1 MSLDFKNK
9 VAIITGSGNGIGKGY
24 ALELAKRG
32 AKVVVNDLGGT
43 VDGSGGSLS
52 AADAVVQEIE
62 SAGGEAMANGAN
74 VAKQED
80 VKTMV
85 EATMDKWGRVDVL
98 INNAGILRDKS
109 FGKMEWADFEAV
121 INVHLLGSALCAHS
135 VFPIMK
141 EQEFGRIIMTSSSSG
156 LFGNFGQ
163 TNYAAAKMG
172 VVGLMNTLK
181 LEGAKYNV
189 HTNSIAPT
197 ATTRMTEHLFP
208 AEFAEKLD
216 PKFIIPAVIFLASE
230 KAPNGE
236 ILEAG
241 GGVVANTYVMETMG
255 KYFGTDESFTAEAV
269 AESWQE
275 IADTNDARRLTQ
287 GGEVAI
293 KHFETIQKSDD
304 SNN

>member
-1 MSLDFKNK
+1 MSLDFKDK
-9 VAIITGSGNGIGKGY
+9 VAIVTGSGNGIGKGY

-43 VDGSGGSLS
+43 VDGSGSSLS

-62 SAGGEAMANGAN
+62 AAGGEAMANGAN

-80 VKTMV
+80 VKAMV
-85 EATMDKWGRVDVL
+85 EATMEKWGRVDIL

-109 FGKMEWADFEAV
+109 FGKMEWSDFEAV

-141 EQEFGRIIMTSSSSG
+141 EQEFGRIVMTSSSSG

-216 PKFIIPAVIFLASE
+216 PKYIIPAVIFLASE

-255 KYFGTDESFTAEAV
+255 KYFGTDENFTAEAV
-269 AESWQE
+269 ANHWAE
-275 IADTNDARRLTQ
+275 IADTTDARRLTQ

-293 KHFETIQKSDD
+293 KHFEKIQQSE
-304 SNN
+304 S

>member
-1 MSLDFKNK
+1 MSLDFKDK
-9 VAIITGSGNGIGKGY
+9 VAIVTGSGNGIGKGY

-62 SAGGEAMANGAN
+62 TAGGEAMANGAN

-80 VKTMV
+80 VKAMV
-85 EATMDKWGRVDVL
+85 EATMEKWGRVDIL

-109 FGKMEWADFEAV
+109 FGKMEWSDFEAV

-141 EQEFGRIIMTSSSSG
+141 EQEFGRIVMTSSSSG

-216 PKFIIPAVIFLASE
+216 PKYIIPAVIFLASE

-255 KYFGTDESFTAEAV
+255 KYFGTDENFTAEAV
-269 AESWQE
+269 ANHWAE
-275 IADTNDARRLTQ
+275 IADTTDARRLTQ

-293 KHFETIQKSDD
+293 KHFEKIQQSE
-304 SNN
+304 S

>member
-1 MSLDFKNK
+1 MSLDFKDK
-9 VAIITGSGNGIGKGY
+9 VAIVTGSGNGIGKGY

-62 SAGGEAMANGAN
+62 AAGGEAMANGAN

-80 VKTMV
+80 VKAMV
-85 EATMDKWGRVDVL
+85 EATMEKWGRVDIL

-109 FGKMEWADFEAV
+109 FGKMEWSDFEAV

-141 EQEFGRIIMTSSSSG
+141 EQEFGRIVMTSSSSG

-216 PKFIIPAVIFLASE
+216 PKYIIPAVIFLASE

-255 KYFGTDESFTAEAV
+255 KYFGTDENFTAEAV
-269 AESWQE
+269 ANYWAE
-275 IADTNDARRLTQ
+275 IADTTDARRLTQ

-293 KHFETIQKSDD
+293 KHFEKIQQSE
-304 SNN
+304 S

>member
-1 MSLDFKNK
+1 MSLDFKDK
-9 VAIITGSGNGIGKGY
+9 VAIVTGSGNGIGKGY

-62 SAGGEAMANGAN
+62 TAGGEAMANGAN

-80 VKTMV
+80 VKAMV
-85 EATMDKWGRVDVL
+85 EATMEKWGRVDIL
-98 INNAGILRDKS
+98 INNSGILRDKS
-109 FGKMEWADFEAV
+109 FGTMEWSDFEAV

-141 EQEFGRIIMTSSSSG
+141 EQEFGRIVMTSSSSG

-172 VVGLMNTLK
+172 VIGLMNTLK
-181 LEGAKYNV
+181 LEGAKYNI

-197 ATTRMTEHLFP
+197 AKTRMTEHLFP

-216 PKFIIPAVIFLASE
+216 LKYIIPAVIFLASE

-255 KYFGTDESFTAEAV
+255 KYFGTDENFTAEAV
-269 AESWQE
+269 ANHWAE
-275 IADTNDARRLTQ
+275 ITDTTDARRLTQ
-287 GGEVAI
+287 GGDCLLY
-293 KHFETIQKSDD
+293 TSDAAD
-304 SNN
+304 DC

>member
-1 MSLDFKNK
+1 MSLDFKDK
-9 VAIITGSGNGIGKGY
+9 VAIVTGSGNGIGKGY

-62 SAGGEAMANGAN
+62 AAGGEAMANGAN

-80 VKTMV
+80 VKAMV
-85 EATMDKWGRVDVL
+85 EATMEKWGRVDIL

-141 EQEFGRIIMTSSSSG
+141 EQEFGRIVMTSSSSG

-216 PKFIIPAVIFLASE
+216 PKYIIPAVIFLASE

-255 KYFGTDESFTAEAV
+255 KYFGTDENFTAEAV
-269 AESWQE
+269 ANHWAE
-275 IADTNDARRLTQ
+275 IADTTDARRLTQ

-293 KHFETIQKSDD
+293 KHFEKIQQSEK
-304 SNN
+304 

>member
-1 MSLDFKNK
+1 MSLDFKDK
-9 VAIITGSGNGIGKGY
+9 VAIVTGSGNGIGKGY

-52 AADAVVQEIE
+52 AADTVVQEIE
-62 SAGGEAMANGAN
+62 AAGGVAMANGAN

-80 VKTMV
+80 VKAMVASTM
-85 EATMDKWGRVDVL
+85 EKWGRVDIL

-109 FGKMEWADFEAV
+109 FGKMEWSDFEAV

-141 EQEFGRIIMTSSSSG
+141 EQEFGRIVMTSSSSG

-216 PKFIIPAVIFLASE
+216 PKYIIPAMIFLASE

-255 KYFGTDESFTAEAV
+255 KYFGTDENFTAEAV
-269 AESWQE
+269 ANHWAE
-275 IADTNDARRLTQ
+275 IADTTDARRLTQ

-293 KHFETIQKSDD
+293 KHFEKIQQSE
-304 SNN
+304 S

>member
-1 MSLDFKNK
+1 MSLDFKDK
-9 VAIITGSGNGIGKGY
+9 VAIVTGSGNGIGKGY

-52 AADAVVQEIE
+52 AADTVVQEIE
-62 SAGGEAMANGAN
+62 AAGGIAMANGAN

-80 VKTMV
+80 VKAMVASTM
-85 EATMDKWGRVDVL
+85 EKWGRVDIL

-141 EQEFGRIIMTSSSSG
+141 EQEFGRIVMTSSSSG

-216 PKFIIPAVIFLASE
+216 PKYIIPAVIFLASE

-255 KYFGTDESFTAEAV
+255 KYFGTDENFTAEAV
-269 AESWQE
+269 ANHWAE
-275 IADTNDARRLTQ
+275 IADTTDARR
-287 GGEVAI
+287 
-293 KHFETIQKSDD
+293 
-304 SNN
+304 

>member
-1 MSLDFKNK
+1 MSLDFKDK
-9 VAIITGSGNGIGKGY
+9 VAIVTGSGNGIGKGY

-62 SAGGEAMANGAN
+62 AAGGEAMANGAN

-80 VKTMV
+80 VKAMV
-85 EATMDKWGRVDVL
+85 EATMEKWGRVDIL

-109 FGKMEWADFEAV
+109 FGKMEWSDFEAV

-141 EQEFGRIIMTSSSSG
+141 EQEFGRIVMTSSSSG

-216 PKFIIPAVIFLASE
+216 PKYIIPAVIFLASE

-255 KYFGTDESFTAEAV
+255 KYFGTDENFTAEAV
-269 AESWQE
+269 ANLWAE
-275 IADTNDARRLTQ
+275 IADTADARRLTQ

-293 KHFETIQKSDD
+293 KHFEKIQQSE
-304 SNN
+304 S

>member
-1 MSLDFKNK
+1 MSLDFKDK
-9 VAIITGSGNGIGKGY
+9 VAIVTGSGNGIGKGY

-62 SAGGEAMANGAN
+62 AGGGEAMANGAN

-80 VKTMV
+80 VKAMV
-85 EATMDKWGRVDVL
+85 EATMEKWGRVDIL

-109 FGKMEWADFEAV
+109 FGKMEWSDFEAV

-141 EQEFGRIIMTSSSSG
+141 EQEFGRIVMTSSSSG

-216 PKFIIPAVIFLASE
+216 PKYIIPAVIFLASE

-255 KYFGTDESFTAEAV
+255 KYFGTDENFTAEAV
-269 AESWQE
+269 ANHWAE
-275 IADTNDARRLTQ
+275 IADTTDARRLTQ

-293 KHFETIQKSDD
+293 KHFEKIQQSE
-304 SNN
+304 S

>member
-1 MSLDFKNK
+1 MSLDFKDK
-9 VAIITGSGNGIGKGY
+9 VAIVTGSGNGIGKGY
-24 ALELAKRG
+24 ALELARRG

-62 SAGGEAMANGAN
+62 AAGGEAMANGAN

-80 VKTMV
+80 VKAMV
-85 EATMDKWGRVDVL
+85 EATMEKWGRVDIL

-109 FGKMEWADFEAV
+109 FGKMEWSDFEAV

-141 EQEFGRIIMTSSSSG
+141 EQEFGRIVMTSSSSG

-216 PKFIIPAVIFLASE
+216 PKYIIPAVIFLASE

-255 KYFGTDESFTAEAV
+255 KYFGTDENFTAEAV
-269 AESWQE
+269 ANHWAE
-275 IADTNDARRLTQ
+275 IADTTDARRLTQ

-293 KHFETIQKSDD
+293 KHFEKIQQSE
-304 SNN
+304 S

>member
-1 MSLDFKNK
+1 MSLDFKDK
-9 VAIITGSGNGIGKGY
+9 VAIVTGSGNGIGKGY
-24 ALELAKRG
+24 VLELAKRG

-62 SAGGEAMANGAN
+62 AAGGEAMANGAN

-80 VKTMV
+80 VKAMV
-85 EATMDKWGRVDVL
+85 EATMEKWGRVDIL

-109 FGKMEWADFEAV
+109 FGKMEWSDFEAV

-141 EQEFGRIIMTSSSSG
+141 EQEFGRIVMTSSSSG

-216 PKFIIPAVIFLASE
+216 PKYIIPAVIFLASE

-255 KYFGTDESFTAEAV
+255 KYFGTDENFTAEAV
-269 AESWQE
+269 ANHWAE
-275 IADTNDARRLTQ
+275 IADTTDARRLTQ

-293 KHFETIQKSDD
+293 KHFEKIQQSE
-304 SNN
+304 S

>member
-1 MSLDFKNK
+1 MSLNFEDK
-9 VAIITGSGNGIGKGY
+9 VAIVTGSGNGIGKGY

-32 AKVVVNDLGGT
+32 AKVVVNDLGGA

-52 AADAVVQEIE
+52 AADAVVEEIE
-62 SAGGEAMANGAN
+62 AAGGEAMANGAN

-80 VKTMV
+80 VKSMV
-85 EATMDKWGRVDVL
+85 EATMEKWGRVDIL

-109 FGKMEWADFEAV
+109 FGKMEWSDFEAV

-141 EQEFGRIIMTSSSSG
+141 EQEFGRIVMTSSSSG

-208 AEFAEKLD
+208 AEFADKLD
-216 PKFIIPAVIFLASE
+216 PKYIIPAVIFLASE

-255 KYFGTDESFTAEAV
+255 KYFGTDGNFTAEAV
-269 AESWQE
+269 ANHWEE
-275 IADTNDARRLTQ
+275 IADTTDARRLTQ

-293 KHFETIQKSDD
+293 KHFEKIQQSE
-304 SNN
+304 N

>member
-1 MSLDFKNK
+1 MSLDFKDK
-9 VAIITGSGNGIGKGY
+9 VAIVTGSGNGIGKGY

-62 SAGGEAMANGAN
+62 AAGGEAMANGAN

-80 VKTMV
+80 VKAMV
-85 EATMDKWGRVDVL
+85 EATMEKWGRVDIL

-109 FGKMEWADFEAV
+109 FGKMEWSDFEAV

-141 EQEFGRIIMTSSSSG
+141 EQEFGRIVMTSSSSG

-216 PKFIIPAVIFLASE
+216 PKYIIPAVIFLASE

-255 KYFGTDESFTAEAV
+255 KYFGTDENFTAEAV
-269 AESWQE
+269 ANHWAE
-275 IADTNDARRLTQ
+275 IADTTDAR
-287 GGEVAI
+287 
-293 KHFETIQKSDD
+293 
-304 SNN
+304 

>member
-1 MSLDFKNK
+1 MSLDFEDK
-9 VAIITGSGNGIGKGY
+9 VAIVTGSGNGIGKGY

-62 SAGGEAMANGAN
+62 ATGGEAMANGAN

-80 VKTMV
+80 VKAMV
-85 EATMDKWGRVDVL
+85 EATMEKWGRVDIL

-109 FGKMEWADFEAV
+109 FGKMEWSDFEAV

-141 EQEFGRIIMTSSSSG
+141 EQEFGRIVMTSSSSG

-216 PKFIIPAVIFLASE
+216 PKYIIPAVIFLASE

-255 KYFGTDESFTAEAV
+255 KYFGTDENFTAEAV
-269 AESWQE
+269 ANHWAE
-275 IADTNDARRLTQ
+275 IADTTDARRLTQ

-293 KHFETIQKSDD
+293 KHFEKIQQSE
-304 SNN
+304 S

>member
-1 MSLDFKNK
+1 MSLDFKDK
-9 VAIITGSGNGIGKGY
+9 VAIVTGSGNGIGKGY

-62 SAGGEAMANGAN
+62 AAGGEAMANGAN

-80 VKTMV
+80 VKAMV
-85 EATMDKWGRVDVL
+85 EATMEKWGRVDIL

-109 FGKMEWADFEAV
+109 FGKMEWSDFEAV

-135 VFPIMK
+135 VFPIMR
-141 EQEFGRIIMTSSSSG
+141 EQEFGRIVMTSSSSG

-216 PKFIIPAVIFLASE
+216 PKYIIPAVIFLASE

-255 KYFGTDESFTAEAV
+255 KYFGTDENFTAEAV
-269 AESWQE
+269 ANHWAE
-275 IADTNDARRLTQ
+275 IADTTDARRLTQ

-293 KHFETIQKSDD
+293 KHFEKIQQSE
-304 SNN
+304 S

>member
-1 MSLDFKNK
+1 MSLDFKDK
-9 VAIITGSGNGIGKGY
+9 VAIVTGSGNGIGKGY

-62 SAGGEAMANGAN
+62 AAGGEAMANGAN

-80 VKTMV
+80 VKAMV
-85 EATMDKWGRVDVL
+85 EATMEKWGRVDIL

-109 FGKMEWADFEAV
+109 FGKMEWSDFEAV

-141 EQEFGRIIMTSSSSG
+141 EQEFGRIVMTSSSSG

-216 PKFIIPAVIFLASE
+216 PKYIIPAVIFLASE
-230 KAPNGE
+230 NAPNGE

-255 KYFGTDESFTAEAV
+255 KYFGTDENFTADAV
-269 AESWQE
+269 ANHWAE
-275 IADTNDARRLTQ
+275 IADTTDARRLTQ

-293 KHFETIQKSDD
+293 KHFEKIQQSE
-304 SNN
+304 N

>member
-1 MSLDFKNK
+1 MSLDFKDK
-9 VAIITGSGNGIGKGY
+9 VAIVTGSGNGIGKGY

-62 SAGGEAMANGAN
+62 AAGGEAIANGAN

-80 VKTMV
+80 VKAMV
-85 EATMDKWGRVDVL
+85 EATMEKWGRVDIL

-109 FGKMEWADFEAV
+109 FGKMEWSDFEAV

-141 EQEFGRIIMTSSSSG
+141 EQEFGRIVMTSSSSG

-216 PKFIIPAVIFLASE
+216 PKYIIPAVIFLASE

-255 KYFGTDESFTAEAV
+255 KYFGTDENFTAEAV
-269 AESWQE
+269 ANHWAE
-275 IADTNDARRLTQ
+275 IADTTNARRLTQ

-293 KHFETIQKSDD
+293 KHFEKIQQSE
-304 SNN
+304 S

>member
-1 MSLDFKNK
+1 MSLDFKDK
-9 VAIITGSGNGIGKGY
+9 VAIVTGSGNGIGKGY

-62 SAGGEAMANGAN
+62 AAGGEAMANGAN

-80 VKTMV
+80 VKAMV
-85 EATMDKWGRVDVL
+85 EATMEKWGRVDIL

-109 FGKMEWADFEAV
+109 FGKMEWSDFEAV

-141 EQEFGRIIMTSSSSG
+141 EQEFGRIVMTSSSSG

-216 PKFIIPAVIFLASE
+216 PKYIIPAVIFLASE

-255 KYFGTDESFTAEAV
+255 KYFGTNENFTAEAV
-269 AESWQE
+269 ANHWAE
-275 IADTNDARRLTQ
+275 IADTTDARRLTQ

-293 KHFETIQKSDD
+293 KHFEKIQQSE
-304 SNN
+304 N

>member
-1 MSLDFKNK
+1 MSLDFKDK
-9 VAIITGSGNGIGKGY
+9 VAIVTGSGNGIGKGY

-62 SAGGEAMANGAN
+62 TAGGEAMANGAN

-80 VKTMV
+80 VKAMV
-85 EATMDKWGRVDVL
+85 EATMEKWGRVDIL

-109 FGKMEWADFEAV
+109 FGKMEWSDFEAV

-141 EQEFGRIIMTSSSSG
+141 EQEFGRIVMTSSSSG

-172 VVGLMNTLK
+172 VIGLMNTLK
-181 LEGAKYNV
+181 LEGAKYNI

-216 PKFIIPAVIFLASE
+216 PKYIIPAVIFLASE

-255 KYFGTDESFTAEAV
+255 KYFGTDENFTAEAV
-269 AESWQE
+269 ANHWAE
-275 IADTNDARRLTQ
+275 IADTTDARRLTQ

-293 KHFETIQKSDD
+293 KHFEKIQQSE
-304 SNN
+304 S

>member
-1 MSLDFKNK
+1 MSLDFKDK
-9 VAIITGSGNGIGKGY
+9 VAIVTGSGNGIGKGY

-52 AADAVVQEIE
+52 AADTVVQEIE
-62 SAGGEAMANGAN
+62 AAGGEAMANGAN

-80 VKTMV
+80 VKAMV
-85 EATMDKWGRVDVL
+85 EATMEKWGRVDIL

-109 FGKMEWADFEAV
+109 FGKMEWSDFEAV

-141 EQEFGRIIMTSSSSG
+141 EQEFGRIVMTSSSSG

-216 PKFIIPAVIFLASE
+216 PKYIIPAVIFLASE

-241 GGVVANTYVMETMG
+241 GGVVATTYVMETMG
-255 KYFGTDESFTAEAV
+255 KYFGTDENFTAEAV
-269 AESWQE
+269 ANHWAE
-275 IADTNDARRLTQ
+275 IADTTDARRLTQ

-293 KHFETIQKSDD
+293 KHFEKIQQSE
-304 SNN
+304 S

>member
-1 MSLDFKNK
+1 MSLDFKGK
-9 VAIITGSGNGIGKGY
+9 VAIVTGSGGGIGKGY
-24 ALELAKRG
+24 ALELARRG
-32 AKVVVNDLGGT
+32 AKVVVNDLGGS
-43 VDGSGGSLS
+43 VDGTGGSVS
-52 AADAVVQEIE
+52 AAEAVVQEIE
-62 SAGGEAMANGAN
+62 ANGGEALANGAN
-74 VAKQED
+74 VSNQSD
-80 VKTMV
+80 VKDMV
-85 EATMDKWGRVDVL
+85 ESTISKWGRVDIL

-109 FGKMEWADFEAV
+109 FGKMEWEDFVAV

-135 VFPIMK
+135 VFPVMK
-141 EQEFGRIIMTSSSSG
+141 EQEYGRIIMTSSSSG

-208 AEFAEKLD
+208 AEFGEQLD
-216 PKFIIPAVIFLASE
+216 PKYIIPAVVYLASE

-255 KYFGTDESFTAEAV
+255 KFFGTDENFTAEAV
-269 AESWQE
+269 AESWAE
-275 IADTNDARRLTQ
+275 IADTNDARRPFQ
-287 GGEVAI
+287 GGDVAL
-293 KHFETIQKSDD
+293 KHFETIQKTKK
-304 SNN
+304 

>member
-1 MSLDFKNK
+1 MSLDFKDK
-9 VAIITGSGNGIGKGY
+9 VAIVTGSGNGIGKGY

-62 SAGGEAMANGAN
+62 TAGGEAMANGAN

-80 VKTMV
+80 VKAMV
-85 EATMDKWGRVDVL
+85 EATMEKWGRVDIL

-109 FGKMEWADFEAV
+109 FGKMEWSDFEAV

-141 EQEFGRIIMTSSSSG
+141 EQEFGRIVMTSSSSG

-172 VVGLMNTLK
+172 VIGLMNTLK

-197 ATTRMTEHLFP
+197 AKTRMTEHLFP

-216 PKFIIPAVIFLASE
+216 LKYIIPAVIFLASE

-255 KYFGTDESFTAEAV
+255 KYFGTDENFTAEAV
-269 AESWQE
+269 ANHWAE
-275 IADTNDARRLTQ
+275 ITDTTDARRLTQ

-293 KHFETIQKSDD
+293 KHFEKIQQSE
-304 SNN
+304 N

>member
-1 MSLDFKNK
+1 MSLDFKDK
-9 VAIITGSGNGIGKGY
+9 VAIVTGSGNGIGKGY

-62 SAGGEAMANGAN
+62 AAGGEAMANGAN

-80 VKTMV
+80 VKAMV
-85 EATMDKWGRVDVL
+85 EATMEKWGRVDIL

-109 FGKMEWADFEAV
+109 FGKMEWTDFEAV

-141 EQEFGRIIMTSSSSG
+141 EQEFGRIVMTSSSSG

-216 PKFIIPAVIFLASE
+216 PKYIIPAVIFLASE

-255 KYFGTDESFTAEAV
+255 KYFGTDENFTAEAV
-269 AESWQE
+269 ANHWAE
-275 IADTNDARRLTQ
+275 IADTTDARRLTQ

-293 KHFETIQKSDD
+293 KHFEKIQQSE
-304 SNN
+304 S

>member
-1 MSLDFKNK
+1 MSLDFKDK
-9 VAIITGSGNGIGKGY
+9 VAIVTGSGNGIGKGY

-62 SAGGEAMANGAN
+62 AAGGEAMANGAN

-80 VKTMV
+80 VKAMV
-85 EATMDKWGRVDVL
+85 EATMEKWGRVDIL

-109 FGKMEWADFEAV
+109 FGKMEWSDFEAV

-141 EQEFGRIIMTSSSSG
+141 EQEFGRIVMTSSSSG

-216 PKFIIPAVIFLASE
+216 PKYIIPAVIFLASE

-255 KYFGTDESFTAEAV
+255 KYFGTDENFTAEAV
-269 AESWQE
+269 ANHWSE
-275 IADTNDARRLTQ
+275 IADTTDARRLTQ

-293 KHFETIQKSDD
+293 KHFEKIQQSE
-304 SNN
+304 N

>member
-1 MSLDFKNK
+1 MSLDFKDK
-9 VAIITGSGNGIGKGY
+9 VAIVTGSGNGIGKGY

-62 SAGGEAMANGAN
+62 TAGGEAMANGAN

-80 VKTMV
+80 VKAMV
-85 EATMDKWGRVDVL
+85 EATMEKWGRVDIL

-109 FGKMEWADFEAV
+109 FGKMEWSDFEAV

-141 EQEFGRIIMTSSSSG
+141 EQEFGRIVMTSSSSG

-172 VVGLMNTLK
+172 VIGLMNTLK

-216 PKFIIPAVIFLASE
+216 PKYIIPAVIFLASE

-255 KYFGTDESFTAEAV
+255 KYFGTDENFTAEAV
-269 AESWQE
+269 ANHWAE
-275 IADTNDARRLTQ
+275 IADTTDARRLTQ

-293 KHFETIQKSDD
+293 KHFEKIQQTE
-304 SNN
+304 N

>member
-1 MSLDFKNK
+1 MSLDFKDK
-9 VAIITGSGNGIGKGY
+9 VAIVTGSGNGIGKGY

-62 SAGGEAMANGAN
+62 AAGGEAMANGAN

-80 VKTMV
+80 VKAMV
-85 EATMDKWGRVDVL
+85 EATMEKWGRVDIL

-141 EQEFGRIIMTSSSSG
+141 EQEFGRIVMTSSSSG

-216 PKFIIPAVIFLASE
+216 PKYIIPAVIFLASE

-255 KYFGTDESFTAEAV
+255 KYFGTDENFTAEAV
-269 AESWQE
+269 ANHWAE
-275 IADTNDARRLTQ
+275 IANTTDARRLTQ

-293 KHFETIQKSDD
+293 KHFEKIQQSE
-304 SNN
+304 S

>member
-1 MSLDFKNK
+1 MSLDFKDK
-9 VAIITGSGNGIGKGY
+9 VAIVTGSGNGIGKGY

-62 SAGGEAMANGAN
+62 AAGGEAMANGAN

-80 VKTMV
+80 VKAMV
-85 EATMDKWGRVDVL
+85 ETTMEKWGRVDIL

-141 EQEFGRIIMTSSSSG
+141 EQEFGRIVMTSSSSG

-216 PKFIIPAVIFLASE
+216 PKYIIPAVIFLASE

-255 KYFGTDESFTAEAV
+255 KYFGTDENFTAEAV
-269 AESWQE
+269 ANHWAE
-275 IADTNDARRLTQ
+275 IADTTDARRLTQ

-293 KHFETIQKSDD
+293 KHFEKIQQSEK
-304 SNN
+304 

>member
-1 MSLDFKNK
+1 MSLDFKDK
-9 VAIITGSGNGIGKGY
+9 VAIVTGSGNGIGKGY

-62 SAGGEAMANGAN
+62 AAGGEAMANGAN

-80 VKTMV
+80 VKAMV
-85 EATMDKWGRVDVL
+85 EATMEKWGRVDIL

-109 FGKMEWADFEAV
+109 FGKMEWSDFEAV

-141 EQEFGRIIMTSSSSG
+141 EQEFGRIVMTSSSSG

-216 PKFIIPAVIFLASE
+216 PKYIIPAVIFLASE

-255 KYFGTDESFTAEAV
+255 KYFGTDENFTAEAV
-269 AESWQE
+269 ANHWAE
-275 IADTNDARRLTQ
+275 IADTTDARRLTQ

-293 KHFETIQKSDD
+293 KHFEKIQQSYC
-304 SNN
+304 SS

>member
-1 MSLDFKNK
+1 MSLDFKDK
-9 VAIITGSGNGIGKGY
+9 VAIVTGSGNGIGKGY

-32 AKVVVNDLGGT
+32 AKVIVNDLGGT

-62 SAGGEAMANGAN
+62 AAGGEAMANGAN

-80 VKTMV
+80 VKAMV
-85 EATMDKWGRVDVL
+85 EATMEKWGRVDIL

-141 EQEFGRIIMTSSSSG
+141 EQEFGRIVMTSSSSG

-216 PKFIIPAVIFLASE
+216 PKYIIPAVIFLASD

-255 KYFGTDESFTAEAV
+255 KYFGTDENFTAEAV
-269 AESWQE
+269 ANHWAE
-275 IADTNDARRLTQ
+275 IADTTDARRLTQ

-293 KHFETIQKSDD
+293 KHFEKIQQSE
-304 SNN
+304 S

>member
-1 MSLDFKNK
+1 MSLDFKDK
-9 VAIITGSGNGIGKGY
+9 VAIVTGSGNGIGKGY

-52 AADAVVQEIE
+52 AADGVVQEIE

-80 VKTMV
+80 VKAMV
-85 EATMDKWGRVDVL
+85 EATMEKWGRVDVL

-109 FGKMEWADFEAV
+109 FGKMEWSDFEAV

-141 EQEFGRIIMTSSSSG
+141 EQEFGRIVMTSSSSG

-208 AEFAEKLD
+208 AEFGEKLD
-216 PKFIIPAVIFLASE
+216 PKYIIPAVIFLASE

-241 GGVVANTYVMETMG
+241 GGVVANTYIMETMG
-255 KYFGTDESFTAEAV
+255 KYFGTDENFTAEAV
-269 AESWQE
+269 ANHWAE
-275 IADTNDARRLTQ
+275 IADTTDARRLTQ

-293 KHFETIQKSDD
+293 KHFEKIQQSE
-304 SNN
+304 S

>member
-1 MSLDFKNK
+1 MSLDFKDK
-9 VAIITGSGNGIGKGY
+9 VAIVTGSGNGIGKGY

-62 SAGGEAMANGAN
+62 ATGGEAMANGAN

-80 VKTMV
+80 VKAMV
-85 EATMDKWGRVDVL
+85 EATMEKWGRVDIL

-109 FGKMEWADFEAV
+109 FGKMEWSDFEAV

-141 EQEFGRIIMTSSSSG
+141 EQEFGRIVMTSSSSG

-216 PKFIIPAVIFLASE
+216 PKYIIPAVIFLASE

-255 KYFGTDESFTAEAV
+255 KYFGTDENFTAEAV
-269 AESWQE
+269 ANHWAE
-275 IADTNDARRLTQ
+275 IADTTNARRLTQ

-293 KHFETIQKSDD
+293 KHFEKIQQSE
-304 SNN
+304 S